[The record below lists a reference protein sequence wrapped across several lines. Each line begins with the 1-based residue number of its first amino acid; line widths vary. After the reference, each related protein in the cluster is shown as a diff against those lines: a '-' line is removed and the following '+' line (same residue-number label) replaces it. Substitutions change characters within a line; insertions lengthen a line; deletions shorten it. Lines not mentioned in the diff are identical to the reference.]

1 MPTEFP
7 QRRSHSL
14 NRWHLA
20 GIAAGYMAV
29 TGFMLW
35 IAVERASFNEP
46 VTTGIAPA
54 SQTGRPLP
62 IESN

>member
-1 MPTEFP
+1 
-7 QRRSHSL
+7 L

-35 IAVERASFNEP
+35 IAVERASLNEP

>member
-7 QRRSHSL
+7 QRRSRSL
-14 NRWHLA
+14 KRWQLA
-20 GIAAGYMAV
+20 GITAGYVAV

-35 IAVERASFNEP
+35 IAVERASLMEP

-54 SQTGRPLP
+54 SQSGRPLP
-62 IESN
+62 IERN